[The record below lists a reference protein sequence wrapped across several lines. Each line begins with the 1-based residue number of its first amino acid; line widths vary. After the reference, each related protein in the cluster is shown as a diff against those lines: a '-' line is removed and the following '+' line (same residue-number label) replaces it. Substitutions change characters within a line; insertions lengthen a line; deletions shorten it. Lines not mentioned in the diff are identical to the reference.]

1 MTCWYQLARGTALA
15 AAITF
20 AGVGVAS
27 AQEAPPKP
35 DAISN
40 GELESF
46 VESQFDITDLAQE
59 WEQRIGETQ
68 DQQKA
73 QQLQQQAQQ
82 AYADAVRDNGLTV
95 KRYNQI
101 YLSAQQHEELQERL
115 RSIRA
120 EVEESR

>member
-1 MTCWYQLARGTALA
+1 MTRWVQLALSMGVA
-15 AAITF
+15 AVLIF
-20 AGVGVAS
+20 AGVSAAS
-27 AQEAPPKP
+27 AQDVPKP
-35 DAISN
+35 DAFSK

-46 VESQFDITDLAQE
+46 VESQFDITALAQE
-59 WEQRIGETQ
+59 WEQRISDTD

-73 QQLQQQAQQ
+73 QELQQEAQQ
-82 AYADAVRDNGLTV
+82 AYAEAVRDNGMTV

-101 YLSAQQHEELQERL
+101 YLSARQHEELQDRL